1 MISQLEMHCT
11 KILNLTSGQSFIQAS
26 TISVFCTWRSFIRS
40 IHRNGDPSFV
50 ISEVASSTQRS
61 DSIGPSGNL
70 LEAKLI
76 TNETITRPSEAMAE
90 DLLVVHTARYL
101 SSLRWSLQV
110 ARVLEVPPIALL
122 PNFLVQRRVLK
133 PLRYQTGG
141 TILVRH
147 QLSGR

>member
-1 MISQLEMHCT
+1 MEKLHPFDSSKWGSIIRFLRGEIVVSRQL
-11 KILNLTSGQSFIQAS
+11 
-26 TISVFCTWRSFIRS
+26 
-40 IHRNGDPSFV
+40 
-50 ISEVASSTQRS
+50 S
-61 DSIGPSGNL
+61 DSIHPIANR

-76 TNETITRPSEAMAE
+76 TNETITRPNEATTE
-90 DLLVVHTARYL
+90 ELLVVHTERYL
-101 SSLRWSLQV
+101 SSLQWSVQV

-147 QLSGR
+147 QLLDDRDFLSLCSRSRQES